1 MPFVSSREVEEFTSI
16 IKDLLLQADE
26 LEKVVSNL
34 KNENNVLKKENE
46 SLKFQLDN
54 ENEIDFLN
62 YKIKELNKRVLE
74 LEEDLKFERREKVKL
89 LTKLFELE

>member
-1 MPFVSSREVEEFTSI
+1 MNKSEIGIIFDTLVETI
-16 IKDLLLQADE
+16 GD
-26 LEKVVSNL
+26 
-34 KNENNVLKKENE
+34 LKKENE

-62 YKIKELNKRVLE
+62 SKIKELNKRVLE

>member
-1 MPFVSSREVEEFTSI
+1 MNKSEIGIIFDTLVETIS
-16 IKDLLLQADE
+16 D
-26 LEKVVSNL
+26 
-34 KNENNVLKKENE
+34 LKK
-46 SLKFQLDN
+46 

-62 YKIKELNKRVLE
+62 SKIKELNKRVLE

>member
-26 LEKVVSNL
+26 LEKVVTN
-34 KNENNVLKKENE
+34 LKKENE

-62 YKIKELNKRVLE
+62 SKKRVLE

>member
-1 MPFVSSREVEEFTSI
+1 MPFVSSREVEEFTLI

-34 KNENNVLKKENE
+34 KNENNDLKKENE

-62 YKIKELNKRVLE
+62 SKIKELNKRVLE

>member
-1 MPFVSSREVEEFTSI
+1 MPFVSLREVEEFTSI

-34 KNENNVLKKENE
+34 KNENNDLKKENE

-62 YKIKELNKRVLE
+62 SKIKELSKRVLE

>member
-1 MPFVSSREVEEFTSI
+1 MNKSEICIIFDTLVETIS
-16 IKDLLLQADE
+16 D
-26 LEKVVSNL
+26 
-34 KNENNVLKKENE
+34 LKKENE

-62 YKIKELNKRVLE
+62 SKIKELNKRVLE

>member
-1 MPFVSSREVEEFTSI
+1 MNKSEIGIIFDTLVETIS
-16 IKDLLLQADE
+16 D
-26 LEKVVSNL
+26 
-34 KNENNVLKKENE
+34 LKKENE
-46 SLKFQLDN
+46 SLNFQLDN

-62 YKIKELNKRVLE
+62 SKIKELNKRVLE

>member
-26 LEKVVSNL
+26 LEKVVTNL
-34 KNENNVLKKENE
+34 KNENE

-62 YKIKELNKRVLE
+62 SKIKELNKRVLE

-89 LTKLFELE
+89 LTKLFKLE

>member
-1 MPFVSSREVEEFTSI
+1 MNKSEIGIIFDALVETIS
-16 IKDLLLQADE
+16 D
-26 LEKVVSNL
+26 
-34 KNENNVLKKENE
+34 LKKENE

-62 YKIKELNKRVLE
+62 SKIKELNKRVLE
-74 LEEDLKFERREKVKL
+74 LEEDLKFEKREKVKL

>member
-1 MPFVSSREVEEFTSI
+1 MNKSEIGIIFDTLVETIS
-16 IKDLLLQADE
+16 D
-26 LEKVVSNL
+26 
-34 KNENNVLKKENE
+34 LKKENK

-62 YKIKELNKRVLE
+62 SKIKELNKRVLE

-89 LTKLFELE
+89 LTKLFELK

>member
-1 MPFVSSREVEEFTSI
+1 MNKSEIGI
-16 IKDLLLQADE
+16 IFDTF
-26 LEKVVSNL
+26 LETISD
-34 KNENNVLKKENE
+34 LKKENE

-62 YKIKELNKRVLE
+62 SKIKELNKRILE